1 MVSGKTAD
9 ISVAAC
15 GHPVRLTV
23 LSSDHDK
30 RSRLYGSGTLQ

>member
-9 ISVAAC
+9 ISAAAC
-15 GHPVRLTV
+15 GHPVRLPV